1 MDVSIL
7 YSKLKNMHQIQQKIL
22 NFADELN
29 LKRDGLRQIGRL
41 IGEPHPFKVS
51 YHLKK
56 LEESGFIKIDK
67 KTGEIKRT
75 GNEKPRK
82 GMFSA
87 IPVLGSANCGDANIF
102 AEENFE
108 GYIKV
113 SKNIIKA
120 GDGLIAIKA
129 SGNSMNKA
137 NINGQA
143 IEDGDYVI
151 VDSKKQ
157 PQSNDYILA
166 IIDNCANIK
175 KLLIDSKNKII
186 SLNSEST
193 ENHPTIFIHEMD
205 KFLING
211 VVKYVIKKPIMS
223 WS

>member
-1 MDVSIL
+1 
-7 YSKLKNMHQIQQKIL
+7 MHQIQQKIL
-22 NFADELN
+22 NFADKLN

-41 IGEPHPFKVS
+41 VGESHPFKVS

-56 LEESGFIKIDK
+56 LEENGFIKIDK
-67 KTGEIKRT
+67 KTGKIKRIK
-75 GNEKPRK
+75 NEEAQK
-82 GMFSA
+82 GLFLA
-87 IPVLGSANCGDANIF
+87 IPVLGAANCGEANIF
-102 AEENFE
+102 AEKNLE

-120 GDGLIAIKA
+120 DDGLLAIKA

-137 NINGQA
+137 IIGGCNIEN
-143 IEDGDYVI
+143 GDYVI

-157 PQSNDYILA
+157 PHSNDYVLA

-175 KLLIDSKNKII
+175 KMLLDSKNKII
-186 SLNSEST
+186 SLVSESS
-193 ENHPTIFIHEMD
+193 ENHPTIFIHETD

-211 VVKYVIKKPIMS
+211 VVKYVIKKPMMN

>member
-1 MDVSIL
+1 
-7 YSKLKNMHQIQQKIL
+7 MHYIQQKIL
-22 NFADELN
+22 NFADKLN

-41 IGEPHPFKVS
+41 VGEPHPFKVS

-56 LEESGFIKIDK
+56 LEEKGFVKIDK

-75 GNEKPRK
+75 KSEQSQK
-82 GMFSA
+82 GLFLA
-87 IPVLGSANCGDANIF
+87 IPVLGGANCGEPNIF
-102 AEENFE
+102 AEENLE

-120 GDGLIAIKA
+120 GDGLLAVKA

-137 NINGQA
+137 NVNGQN

-151 VDSKKQ
+151 VDTKKQ
-157 PQSNDYILA
+157 PQTNNYVLA

-175 KLLIDSKNKII
+175 RLILNSKNKII
-186 SLNSEST
+186 SLIPEST
-193 ENHPTIFIHEMD
+193 ENHPTIFIHKND

-211 VVKYVIKKPIMS
+211 VVKYIIKKPVIS

>member
-1 MDVSIL
+1 
-7 YSKLKNMHQIQQKIL
+7 MHPIQQKIL
-22 NFADELN
+22 NFAENLN

-56 LEESGFIKIDK
+56 LEENGFIKINK
-67 KTGEIKRT
+67 KTGAISHTENNNKIQ
-75 GNEKPRK
+75 K
-82 GMFSA
+82 GLFLA
-87 IPVLGSANCGDANIF
+87 IPVLGSANCGEANIF
-102 AEENFE
+102 AEENLE

-120 GDGLIAIKA
+120 KDGLLAIKA

-137 NINGQA
+137 NIDGQN

-151 VDSKKQ
+151 VDTKKQ
-157 PQSNDYILA
+157 PQTNNYVLA

-175 KLLIDSKNKII
+175 KLIVNSKNKII
-186 SLNSEST
+186 SLISEST
-193 ENHPTIFIHEMD
+193 ENHPTIFIHEDD

-211 VVKYVIKKPIMS
+211 VVKYVIKKPIIN

>member
-1 MDVSIL
+1 
-7 YSKLKNMHQIQQKIL
+7 MHPIQQQIL
-22 NFADELN
+22 NFTDKLN

-41 IGEPHPFKVS
+41 VGEPHPFKIS

-56 LEESGFIKIDK
+56 LKEKGFIKVDK
-67 KTGEIKRT
+67 KTGAIRRVK
-75 GNEKPRK
+75 NEGIQK
-82 GMFSA
+82 GLFLA

-102 AEENFE
+102 AEENLE

-113 SKNIIKA
+113 SKNIIKT
-120 GDGLIAIKA
+120 GNDLFAIKS

-137 NINGQA
+137 NINDQN

-151 VDSKKQ
+151 INSKKQ
-157 PQSNDYILA
+157 PQQNDYVLA

-175 KLLIDSKNKII
+175 KLLLNSKNKII
-186 SLNSEST
+186 SLISEST
-193 ENHPTIFIHEMD
+193 ENHPVIFIHEND

-211 VVKYVIKKPIMS
+211 VVEYIIKKPIVS